1 MGQNGEGSNSNDVE
15 AERRKQLVID
25 IPDNLEPL
33 LSQPALWPEICIY
46 RAPRK
51 LRAINPS
58 AYTPQMISIGPFH
71 YNQKSL
77 KPMEKQKLRYLAEF
91 CRRTGKTWVELENK
105 IREYELT
112 IRHCY
117 DQTFEQYEQN
127 MFVRMIL
134 LDSVFIIEFFLK
146 RETTEE
152 SEEYKADYI
161 LGKPSREDAI
171 LEDLILLENR
181 LPYFVLEDL
190 YQFATGN
197 SDFRRLVMFNLSKYL
212 DPPELDDD
220 VHKKH
225 KTCDCFSIFYGF
237 WISNMFCCQKE
248 HKDDENTRTEG
259 KEIEKPKH
267 FTDLIRR
274 SRSCKHPDP
283 VSKNGACIKS
293 LYNATKLHEAGVK
306 FKVDKKAWPL
316 DIKFERGELKMPRF
330 EIEDGTERLIRNLM
344 AFEQCHYPYDPYI
357 CDYILILDFLVDTER
372 DVELLIQNGII
383 TNLLGE
389 HKSVAEMVNKLC
401 LEITTRGS
409 CFYGVS
415 VDLNKHYENCWFK
428 TGASMRSVYFSNL
441 WRGAGTVVALIG
453 AESDSGVLALLSI
466 PKPDDVAGDINA
478 ACASLLR
485 VVAVV
490 LLSNY
495 PHLVATCRLLKLLN
509 NQLQNMCAFLYRSLQ
524 IL

>member
-46 RAPRK
+46 RVPRK

-71 YNQKSL
+71 
-77 KPMEKQKLRYLAEF
+77 RIYLAEF

-105 IREYELT
+105 IREYELK

-161 LGKPSREDAI
+161 LGKPSSEDAI
-171 LEDLILLENR
+171 LEDLILLENQ
-181 LPYFVLEDL
+181 LPYFVLENL
-190 YQFATGN
+190 YEFATGN
-197 SDFRRLVMFNLSKYL
+197 SADFRRLVMFNLS
-212 DPPELDDD
+212 
-220 VHKKH
+220 
-225 KTCDCFSIFYGF
+225 
-237 WISNMFCCQKE
+237 
-248 HKDDENTRTEG
+248 
-259 KEIEKPKH
+259 EKLP
-267 FTDLIRR
+267 
-274 SRSCKHPDP
+274 
-283 VSKNGACIKS
+283 G
-293 LYNATKLHEAGVK
+293 Y
-306 FKVDKKAWPL
+306 
-316 DIKFERGELKMPRF
+316 
-330 EIEDGTERLIRNLM
+330 
-344 AFEQCHYPYDPYI
+344 
-357 CDYILILDFLVDTER
+357 FLVDTER
-372 DVELLIQNGII
+372 ECGIAIQNGN
-383 TNLLGE
+383 NLLGE

-401 LEITTRGS
+401 LEIKTRGS

-441 WRGAGTVVALIG
+441 WRGAGTVVAL
-453 AESDSGVLALLSI
+453 SKCLL
-466 PKPDDVAGDINA
+466 G
-478 ACASLLR
+478 L
-485 VVAVV
+485 
-490 LLSNY
+490 
-495 PHLVATCRLLKLLN
+495 
-509 NQLQNMCAFLYRSLQ
+509 
-524 IL
+524 